1 MQWKEVGTCECCTQA
16 STGLRY
22 GVFVADS
29 SYGGP
34 DGAVGLASD
43 DSGFDD
49 GARDV
54 ELLDVTELGRMLRER
69 RGDLSLRKAAE
80 QAQVS
85 FSTFARVED
94 GAHPDLTSFTRLC
107 AWLRVSPS
115 QFFKPVQARE
125 ISPFEQA
132 LRHLKTDPRLSPTAA
147 EAISGVMRDLYA
159 KLAREIPPSRELV
172 ACHLRAKATLR
183 PGVPQRLA
191 GLLTDMQ
198 AELQRLEAAGRL

>member
-1 MQWKEVGTCECCTQA
+1 
-16 STGLRY
+16 
-22 GVFVADS
+22 VADS
-29 SYGGP
+29 SDGED
-34 DGAVGLASD
+34 DGAAGAAVD

-49 GARDV
+49 GAGEV

-80 QAQVS
+80 QAKVS

-94 GAHPDLTSFTRLC
+94 GAHPDLASFTRLC

-115 QFFKPVQARE
+115 QFFKPVQERE
-125 ISPFEQA
+125 VSPFEQA
-132 LRHLKTDPRLSPTAA
+132 LRHLKTDPQLSASAA

-159 KLAREIPPSRELV
+159 KLAQEIPPSRELV

-191 GLLTDMQ
+191 GLLTDMH
-198 AELQRLEAAGRL
+198 AELLRLEAAGQL